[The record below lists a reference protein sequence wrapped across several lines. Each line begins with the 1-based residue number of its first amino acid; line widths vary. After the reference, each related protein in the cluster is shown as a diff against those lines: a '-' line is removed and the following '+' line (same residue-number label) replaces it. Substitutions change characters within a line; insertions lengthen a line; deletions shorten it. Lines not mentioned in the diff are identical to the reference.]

1 MLLLKWIAAPTGDSN
16 ETTVRRSAAAAT
28 DALVQ
33 STHTLAAFRIVHV
46 KGRDSSTGLAD
57 ARGGW
62 SRSAEQRLKI
72 KRRSRA
78 EQRSRVMRA
87 AEMTGW

>member
-33 STHTLAAFRIVHV
+33 STHTLAAFRVVHV

-62 SRSAEQRLKI
+62 SQRAEQHLKI

-78 EQRSRVMRA
+78 EQHSRVMRA